1 MAFES
6 LPTSMLIFYVC
17 YIFVT
22 SDRAPGNCRFTA
34 TSAVLNNILAEVKER
49 QITRTACNLKRMT
62 RIFLKGG
69 VSTTMCDNVSTK
81 CYLQN

>member
-1 MAFES
+1 
-6 LPTSMLIFYVC
+6 MLIFYVS

-49 QITRTACNLKRMT
+49 QITATACSFKKRMT
-62 RIFLKGG
+62 RFF
-69 VSTTMCDNVSTK
+69 
-81 CYLQN
+81 